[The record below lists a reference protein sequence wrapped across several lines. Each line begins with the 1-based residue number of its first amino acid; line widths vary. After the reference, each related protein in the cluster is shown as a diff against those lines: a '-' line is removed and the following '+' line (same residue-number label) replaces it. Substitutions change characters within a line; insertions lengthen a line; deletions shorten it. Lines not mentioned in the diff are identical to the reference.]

1 LQVQAGGAE
10 KNQMRQISIATVAVW
25 IAAIVALF
33 GATSMIA
40 KVPQR
45 AAAAAASVPI
55 DIAKLT
61 RDANN
66 LPAEQYDAH

>member
-1 LQVQAGGAE
+1 
-10 KNQMRQISIATVAVW
+10 MRQISIVTAAAW

-40 KVPQR
+40 KVPQKAE
-45 AAAAAASVPI
+45 AAGVSVPI

>member
-55 DIAKLT
+55 DLAKLN
-61 RDANN
+61 RNANN

>member
-1 LQVQAGGAE
+1 
-10 KNQMRQISIATVAVW
+10 MRQISIVTSAVW
-25 IAAIVALF
+25 IVAIVALF

-40 KVPQR
+40 KVPQK

>member
-10 KNQMRQISIATVAVW
+10 ENQMRQISIATVAVW

-33 GATSMIA
+33 SATSMIA
-40 KVPQR
+40 KVPQK

>member
-1 LQVQAGGAE
+1 
-10 KNQMRQISIATVAVW
+10 MRQISIVTAAVW

-40 KVPQR
+40 KVPQKAE
-45 AAAAAASVPI
+45 AAA
-55 DIAKLT
+55 IAKLT

-66 LPAEQYDAH
+66 LPVEQYDAH